1 MFRPGSALPIFGI
14 SALVVLFLLGDAV
27 VRGGIGEAL
36 LLAPWPLLA
45 LWGVYV
51 SAFASSL
58 EVDAQG
64 ATVQNLLRVVR
75 IPWAR
80 VRELEWRWQVVFA
93 LDDESVIRAVGG
105 PLEGRGGRRPGSR
118 DNTPQHVRAQF
129 EYVHRLYEGRDAA
142 EAAPVRKSWD
152 MPGVIALVVLVA
164 WAVIALLIAG
174 VPS

>member
-1 MFRPGSALPIFGI
+1 VFRPGSAWPIFGI
-14 SALVVLFLLGDAV
+14 SAVVVLFLLGDAV
-27 VRGGIGEAL
+27 VRGGVAEAL

-45 LWGVYV
+45 LWGVYI

-80 VRELEWRWQVVFA
+80 VRELDWRWQVVFA
-93 LDDESVIRAVGG
+93 LDDNSVVRAIGG

-129 EYVHRLYEGRDAA
+129 EYAQRLYEGRDAA
-142 EAAPVRKSWD
+142 ADAPAHTGWD
-152 MPGVIALVVLVA
+152 VPALIAGGALVV
-164 WAVIALLIAG
+164 WAVIALLVAG
-174 VPS
+174 APS

>member
-1 MFRPGSALPIFGI
+1 MTQT
-14 SALVVLFLLGDAV
+14 
-27 VRGGIGEAL
+27 L

-45 LWGVYV
+45 LWGVYI

-75 IPWAR
+75 IPWGR

-93 LDDESVIRAVGG
+93 LDDETVVRAVGG

-118 DNTPQHVRAQF
+118 EGTPEHVRAQF
-129 EYVHRLYEGRDAA
+129 EYAQRLYDGRDAA
-142 EAAPVRKSWD
+142 SDAPVHKGWD
-152 MPGVIALVVLVA
+152 VPGVIAGVVLVV
-164 WAVIALLIAG
+164 WAGAALLIAG
-174 VPS
+174 SPS